1 MLAWKK
7 LIAPG
12 SWLAVLLVS
21 VSCTGSAQDLSP
33 TQTVARFHQAL
44 AQGEI
49 SQVLQYL
56 DPTLVVYENG
66 QAEYGLAEYR
76 EKHLPHDLD
85 YSRLVQR
92 QMGPQAEQLAGD
104 WALVTSQVVVSGDVG
119 GKQTRKQQ
127 LETMVLKRGPDG
139 WKIVHIHWSARAL
152 KTGAP

>member
-1 MLAWKK
+1 MSAWKRW
-7 LIAPG
+7 ITPG
-12 SWLAVLLVS
+12 SWLAALLC
-21 VSCTGSAQDLSP
+21 VSCVGSAQDLTP
-33 TQTVARFHQAL
+33 AQTVARFHQAL

-49 SQVLQYL
+49 AQVVQYL
-56 DPTLVVYENG
+56 DPALVVFENG

-85 YSRLVQR
+85 YSRQVQR

-104 WALVTSQVVVSGDVG
+104 WAWVSSQVVVSGQVG

-127 LETMVLKRGPDG
+127 LETMMLKRGPDG

-152 KTGAP
+152 KAEVP